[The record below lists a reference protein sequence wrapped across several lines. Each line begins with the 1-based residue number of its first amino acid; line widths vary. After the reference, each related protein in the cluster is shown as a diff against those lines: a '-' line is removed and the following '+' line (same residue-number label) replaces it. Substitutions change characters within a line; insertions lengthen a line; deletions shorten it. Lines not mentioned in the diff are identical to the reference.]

1 MHFEK
6 AKKWGSIALLVTL
19 INGILIGILFID
31 TLFQVWF
38 TSSIYYLVIFS
49 CASIPIGLIANY
61 YHKTLQDN
69 ISDYT
74 YLYQCIFT
82 NSTNNI
88 FVYRYKRI
96 LRNLQIG

>member
-61 YHKTLQDN
+61 
-69 ISDYT
+69 
-74 YLYQCIFT
+74 
-82 NSTNNI
+82 
-88 FVYRYKRI
+88 
-96 LRNLQIG
+96 

>member
-49 CASIPIGLIANY
+49 CASIPIGLIASIISIRLY
-61 YHKTLQDN
+61 KTTLATILIFIN
-69 ISDYT
+69 AFLLIVPIIF
-74 YLYQCIFT
+74 LYIVTKGFCVIC
-82 NSTNNI
+82 
-88 FVYRYKRI
+88 
-96 LRNLQIG
+96 